1 MANINETAEVRL
13 DVNGKEAVDELQRI
27 RKETEKVNQALAQT
41 NDKEEIKKL
50 RNQLKGL
57 QSEMQAVRS
66 SARNIDEAMRHLD
79 TSHAKEIRRLIKDIK
94 GQLESGFVKR
104 GTQEWD
110 DYVKKLNAAKQELK
124 HIYDE
129 QVFITRQEPPKG
141 VFNNLMAGAKKVWS
155 AFDLATRTVDFL
167 YSKISK
173 YIDALSQK
181 QEAAIGLQA
190 MTGLSDTDIEY
201 LTHQAER
208 LATSMDDTGLRVRKS
223 SREILEAYAMVG
235 SAKPEL
241 QGDAEALHQVTV
253 EALRLSEA
261 TRSDLQSSVAA
272 VTITLNQFGDGADQA
287 ARYTNVLAAGA
298 KDGAAGIN
306 DLAASFGSSG
316 TELMAANLSVE
327 QSVSLFEAL
336 ARQGIKGGEAGSA
349 LQRILHA
356 LAKTGTDELNPAV
369 VGLDKA
375 LQNLDSAQLTT
386 NELTQ
391 LFGERGAKA
400 ARVLID
406 SAPDIAAYTE
416 QITGTS
422 VATDQA
428 ARNSDTYAARAAQAA
443 NAMDEAGQKL
453 AAGFLPV
460 LEEVNATLTD
470 VVPLLSMVFEWFSKI
485 AGLTF
490 KSIIPNW
497 MKAAV
502 GIARVAATSS
512 TVNRQAEQDAAKGI
526 GDSAAAGFGMADA
539 IRRQM
544 DSREVK
550 EAEKEAV
557 DKAKKIADA
566 IREALKSGS
575 DKQKPSSSSTTDPL
589 KQQLE
594 DLDKAAELLQN
605 LANIQRRNGAMTEQQ
620 YAAELLRIN
629 VALYTKKRDLYRKDS
644 AEWTKWESKRLDEE
658 KKISDQLSQELA
670 KQAAAHLNE
679 ETRSRAKLEQMR
691 RQYDPATTARQEGEA
706 ELAVLESLHA
716 QGLLEEEEYQRM
728 RLAIRKKYAKT
739 SSPSSAAV
747 ASPSGEVPS
756 PQQADD
762 AFGLSST
769 FARLT
774 ETVAAARTAQEEIAR
789 LEAEGE
795 ITHEQ
800 AAERRKAI
808 DDNMWKNYAAQAQAA
823 FSMVGSLMNAASS
836 LMQANQ
842 DLELAKVEARYSR
855 EIEAAGNSAK
865 KREQLEKKKAAE
877 EAAIKKKYN
886 DRAMKIEIA
895 QAIAQTAQAAIAAYA
910 SAAAIPVTGWIMA
923 PIAAALATAAGAIQ
937 IATIR
942 KQHAAQA
949 AGYYEGGYTGG
960 RRYRHEAGV
969 VHEGEFVANHQAVDN
984 PAVRPVLDL
993 IDRAQ
998 RHNAVAALSPEDI
1011 TLAAAAPLIRAA
1023 LAAPSPG
1030 SSASALSAS
1039 PSAATP
1045 APPMDPRHTAALDR
1059 LAAQLEHPIR
1069 AIVTI
1074 DGPDGVKHNL
1084 DLYNKLQ
1091 GNK

>member
-1 MANINETAEVRL
+1 MANINETAEVKL

-50 RNQLKGL
+50 RKQLKGL
-57 QSEMQAVRS
+57 QGEMQAVRS
-66 SARNIDEAMRHLD
+66 SAQNIDEAMRHLD
-79 TSHAKEIRRLIKDIK
+79 TSHAKELRRLIKDIK
-94 GQLESGFVKR
+94 GQLESGFVRR

-110 DYVKKLNAAKQELK
+110 DYVKKLNLAKQELK

-141 VFNNLMAGAKKVWS
+141 FFNKLTAGAEKVWS
-155 AFDLATRTVDFL
+155 AFDIAARAVEFL

-173 YIDALSQK
+173 YIDSLSQK

-190 MTGLSDTDIEY
+190 MTGLSDTDIDY

-208 LATSMDDTGLRVRKS
+208 LATSMDETGMRVRKS

-241 QGDAEALHQVTV
+241 QADAEALHRVTV

-261 TRSDLQSSVAA
+261 TRTDLQSAVSA
-272 VTITLNQFGDGADQA
+272 VTITLNQFGEGADQA
-287 ARYTNVLAAGA
+287 ERYTNVLAAGA

-306 DLAASFGSSG
+306 DLAASFGASG
-316 TELMAANLSVE
+316 TELKAANLSIE

-349 LQRILHA
+349 LQRILHT
-356 LAKTGTDELNPAV
+356 LAKTGINELNPAV
-369 VGLDKA
+369 VGLDNA
-375 LQNLDSAQLTT
+375 LQNLDAAQLTT

-406 SAPDIAAYTE
+406 STPDIASYTE

-422 VATDQA
+422 VAADQA
-428 ARNSDTYAARAAQAA
+428 TKNSDTYAARAAQAA
-443 NAMDEAGQKL
+443 NALDEAGQKL

-460 LEEVNATLTD
+460 LEEMNATLTD
-470 VVPLLSMVFEWFSKI
+470 IVPLLSIVFEWFSKI
-485 AGLTF
+485 AGITIG
-490 KSIIPNW
+490 SVVPNW
-497 MKAAV
+497 MKALAGV
-502 GIARVAATSS
+502 ARGIASGTTAEHQAA
-512 TVNRQAEQDAAKGI
+512 QDAAKGL
-526 GDSAAAGFGMADA
+526 GDAATAGLGLADV
-539 IRRQM
+539 IRQQV
-544 DSREVK
+544 DSPEVK
-550 EAEKEAV
+550 EAEEEAV
-557 DKAKKIADA
+557 NRAKAIADA
-566 IREALKSGS
+566 IRAALKKGS
-575 DKQKPSSSSTTDPL
+575 DKQDKDKSSDPL
-589 KQQLE
+589 KQQLA

-620 YAAELLRIN
+620 YATELLRIN
-629 VALYTKKRDLYRKDS
+629 VALYTKKRDLYQKDS
-644 AEWTKWESKRLDEE
+644 AEWVKWESKRLDEE
-658 KKISDQLSQELA
+658 KKISDQLAQELA
-670 KQAAAHLNE
+670 KQGAEHLAE
-679 ETRSRAKLEQMR
+679 ETRRRSKVEQLR
-691 RQYDPATTARQEGEA
+691 RQYDSAAVARQEGEA

-728 RLAIRKKYAKT
+728 RLAIRKKYSAGGKKEQ
-739 SSPSSAAV
+739 SPFSL
-747 ASPSGEVPS
+747 
-756 PQQADD
+756 QHADD
-762 AFGLSST
+762 AFGLSGT
-769 FARLT
+769 FAQLAQ
-774 ETVAAARTAQEEIAR
+774 TVAAARTAQEEIAR

-808 DDNMWKNYAAQAQAA
+808 DDNMWQNYAAQAQAA

-842 DLELAKVEARYSR
+842 DLELAKVEARYAK
-855 EIEAAGNSAK
+855 EIEAAGNSTK

-949 AGYYEGGYTGG
+949 AGYYEGGFTGG
-960 RRYRHEAGV
+960 RRYRREAGV
-969 VHEGEFVANHQAVDN
+969 VHEGEFVANHQAVEN
-984 PAVRPVLDL
+984 PALNPVFEL
-993 IDRAQ
+993 IDQAQ
-998 RHNAVAALSPEDI
+998 RHNTVAALTPEDI
-1011 TLAAAAPLIRAA
+1011 ALAAAAPLVRAA
-1023 LAAPSPG
+1023 QAAPPPAA
-1030 SSASALSAS
+1030 ASTVQPL
-1039 PSAATP
+1039 PAATSVS
-1045 APPMDPRHTAALDR
+1045 MDPRHTAALDR
-1059 LAAQLEHPIR
+1059 LAEQLSRPIK
-1069 AIVTI
+1069 AVVTI

-1091 GNK
+1091 DNK

>member
-141 VFNNLMAGAKKVWS
+141 IFNNLMAGAKKVWS
-155 AFDLATRTVDFL
+155 AFDLATRAVDFL

-316 TELMAANLSVE
+316 TELKAANLSVE

-416 QITGTS
+416 QISGTS

-502 GIARVAATSS
+502 GTARVVATSS

-526 GDSAAAGFGMADA
+526 GDSAAAGFGIADA

-605 LANIQRRNGAMTEQQ
+605 IANIQRRNGAMTEQQ

-644 AEWTKWESKRLDEE
+644 AEWVKWESKRLDEE
-658 KKISDQLSQELA
+658 KKISDQLAQELT
-670 KQAAAHLNE
+670 KQGAEHLAE
-679 ETRSRAKLEQMR
+679 ETRRRNKMEQLR
-691 RQYDPATTARQEGEA
+691 RQYDSAAVTRQEGEA

-728 RLAIRKKYAKT
+728 RLAIRKKY
-739 SSPSSAAV
+739 SADGKKEQPPF
-747 ASPSGEVPS
+747 SL
-756 PQQADD
+756 QHADD
-762 AFGLSST
+762 AFGLSGT
-769 FARLT
+769 FAQMAQ
-774 ETVAAARTAQEEIAR
+774 TVAAARTAQEEIAR

-808 DDNMWKNYAAQAQAA
+808 DDNMWQNYAAQAQAA

-842 DLELAKVEARYSR
+842 DLELAKVEARYAK
-855 EIEAAGNSAK
+855 EVEAAGNSTK

-949 AGYYEGGYTGG
+949 AGYYEGGFTGG
-960 RRYRHEAGV
+960 RRYRREAGV

-984 PAVRPVLDL
+984 PALRPLLNL
-993 IDRAQ
+993 IDTAQ
-998 RHNAVAALSPEDI
+998 RNNRVASLTPEDI
-1011 TLAAAAPLIRAA
+1011 TLAAAAPMIRAA
-1023 LAAPSPG
+1023 QATPTPEPSPT
-1030 SSASALSAS
+1030 AEA
-1039 PSAATP
+1039 PQAATSISI
-1045 APPMDPRHTAALDR
+1045 DPRHTAALDR
-1059 LAAQLEHPIR
+1059 LARQLEHPIH

-1074 DGPDGVKHNL
+1074 DGPDGVKQNL
-1084 DLYNKLQ
+1084 DRFNQIQNNK
-1091 GNK
+1091 